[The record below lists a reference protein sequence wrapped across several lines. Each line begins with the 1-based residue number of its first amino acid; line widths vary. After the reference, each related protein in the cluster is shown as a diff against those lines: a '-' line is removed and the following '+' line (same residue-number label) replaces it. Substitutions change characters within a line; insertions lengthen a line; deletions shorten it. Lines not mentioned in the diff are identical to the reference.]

1 MNGEA
6 IGWGGDKKKM
16 VKMVEGYL
24 SKSRQYLCLSAFDK
38 HHNFKT
44 NQIRTQKRKKRKADP
59 SEPRWEDMHQGRRE
73 GGGSEGGTYPPPHT
87 KDKKKKKKN
96 PQLSEFM
103 LPFQLS

>member
-44 NQIRTQKRKKRKADP
+44 NQIRTQKRK
-59 SEPRWEDMHQGRRE
+59 
-73 GGGSEGGTYPPPHT
+73 
-87 KDKKKKKKN
+87 
-96 PQLSEFM
+96 
-103 LPFQLS
+103 